1 MDNRLTFTWAGAL
14 AGARQSS
21 ALVASVFVYGVV
33 FGVLARQAGLA
44 LLEAVLMSGLVSAG
58 ASQFMALGMWA
69 SPLPAVA
76 IVLATLVVNL
86 RHLLMGAALQPWF
99 ARLPA
104 HTAYG
109 SVFFMGDESWA
120 LTLGEFTRGGRD
132 AAFLIGSGLVLFVG
146 WVAATGTGWLA
157 GAVVGDPSRWAL
169 DFAFP
174 AAFVA
179 LLIGMWRGR
188 GDFWPWL
195 VAAIVAVGAS
205 QWLPGQWY
213 IVLGGLAGSLVGV
226 LRHAD

>member
-1 MDNRLTFTWAGAL
+1 
-14 AGARQSS
+14 
-21 ALVASVFVYGVV
+21 
-33 FGVLARQAGLA
+33 
-44 LLEAVLMSGLVSAG
+44 
-58 ASQFMALGMWA
+58 MALGLWA
-69 SPLPAVA
+69 FPLPATA

-104 HTAYG
+104 RTAYG

-120 LTLGEFTRGGRD
+120 LTLGEFARGGRD
-132 AAFLIGSGLVLFVG
+132 GAFLLGSGLVLFVS
-146 WVAATGTGWLA
+146 WVAATCTGWLA
-157 GAVVGDPSRWAL
+157 GAVLGDPSRWAL

-188 GDFWPWL
+188 ADIWPWTIAAL
-195 VAAIVAVGAS
+195 VAVAAA

-213 IVLGGLAGSLVGV
+213 IILGGLAGSLVGV
-226 LRHAD
+226 MRHAN

>member
-1 MDNRLTFTWAGAL
+1 MKNQITYTWAGAL

-44 LLEAVLMSGLVSAG
+44 LFEAVLMSSLVSAG

-69 SPLPAVA
+69 TPLPAVA

-104 HTAYG
+104 RTAYG

-132 AAFLIGSGLVLFVG
+132 AAFLIGSGLVLFLS
-146 WVAATGTGWLA
+146 WVTATCTGWLA
-157 GAVVGDPSRWAL
+157 GSVLGDPSRWAL

-174 AAFVA
+174 AAFIA
-179 LLIGMWRGR
+179 LLVGMWRSR
-188 GDFWPWL
+188 ADFWPWL
-195 VAAIVAVGAS
+195 VAALIAVGAA

-226 LRHAD
+226 VRHAD